1 MTIKV
6 CTIIF
11 LQGINVRVK
20 YLNYSLINDYVIL
33 TIFCQLQYFL
43 STIDLSATI
52 SMIVFLSSTIF
63 MIRIRYFMI
72 D

>member
-33 TIFCQLQYFL
+33 TIFL
-43 STIDLSATI
+43 ST
-52 SMIVFLSSTIF
+52 TIF
-63 MIRIRYFMI
+63 FINNRFIRYNIYDSFCQVQYL
-72 D
+72 

>member
-43 STIDLSATI
+43 STIVFVKYNIYKNKIFHDRLTTI
-52 SMIVFLSSTIF
+52 IS
-63 MIRIRYFMI
+63 
-72 D
+72 

>member
-20 YLNYSLINDYVIL
+20 YLNYSLINVYVIL

-43 STIDLSATI
+43 STIVFVKYNIYKNKIFHDRLTTI
-52 SMIVFLSSTIF
+52 IS
-63 MIRIRYFMI
+63 
-72 D
+72 